1 MPRPARPS
9 VRPVNRLTTMG
20 PRHGVANRWYDIS
33 VALGDDLPV
42 WPGSPGVSTALRHSL
57 ERGDETNTSQL
68 SLDVHSGTHV
78 DAPWHV
84 AASGISVEEMGLD
97 PFIGPTVVIDT
108 GPASEITAAVLN
120 AAAIPEG
127 TERLLLR
134 TANSGR
140 PDAYRLQFDE
150 DYAALTLD
158 GAEWLATRDLC
169 LLGIDYLSI
178 QRYSAPLDVHRV
190 LLEQGIALL
199 EGISLSDVAPGDY
212 ELICLPMRLLNVEGA
227 PARAILLPRDG
238 SSTS

>member
-1 MPRPARPS
+1 MA
-9 VRPVNRLTTMG
+9 L
-20 PRHGVANRWYDIS
+20 RHGVTNRWYDIS

-42 WPGSPGVSTALRHSL
+42 WPGSPGVSTTLRHSL
-57 ERGDETNTSQL
+57 ARGDETNTSQL
-68 SLDVHSGTHV
+68 SLDVHTGTHV
-78 DAPWHV
+78 DAPWHFEAFGV
-84 AASGISVEEMGLD
+84 SVEEMGLD

-108 GPASEITAAVLN
+108 GSASEITAAVLS

-134 TANSGR
+134 TMNSAR
-140 PDAYRLQFDE
+140 ADTYRLPFDE

-158 GAEWLATRDLC
+158 AAEWLATRDLC

-178 QRYSAPLDVHRV
+178 QRYSAPPDVHRV
-190 LLEQGIALL
+190 LLGKGIALL
-199 EGISLSDVAPGDY
+199 EGLSLCHVAPGDY

-238 SSTS
+238 SSAT